1 MNPSQTFDSPAQPR
15 LGLTLLTYIYLQGLD
30 LLTTI
35 AFLLS
40 GVQEGN
46 PFVRMVMEQSASPLA
61 GLLIVKSLAVALG
74 LYCWFSNRA
83 LLLMR
88 ANYGYAALVVWN
100 LTCLVFGLLT
110 HPD

>member
-1 MNPSQTFDSPAQPR
+1 MTPSQTFDSPTQPR
-15 LGLTLLTYIYLQGLD
+15 LGLALLTYVYLQGLD
-30 LLTTI
+30 LLTTV

-46 PFVRMVMEQSASPLA
+46 PFVRLAMERSPSPLA
-61 GLLIVKSLAVALG
+61 GLLIVKSIAVALG
-74 LYCWFSNRA
+74 LYCWLSNRC

-100 LTCLVFGLLT
+100 LMCLVAGLLSR
-110 HPD
+110 PS